1 MLEPE
6 LVRGSE
12 RRARPDRGLAVGLQ
26 RGAAT
31 QLAGVSDP
39 GRVRPP
45 SSRAPVA
52 YGSLRAAARPGP
64 SFVGARRPPGS
75 YIMTGPETGGRSLG
89 VAANDRSGEAS
100 LVLTGTAS
108 GGLIANDSYLFGGYV
123 ANAPTN

>member
-31 QLAGVSDP
+31 QLAGVSDA

-64 SFVGARRPPGS
+64 SLVGARRPPGS
-75 YIMTGPETGGRSLG
+75 YIMTGPETGGRSPEPSFVTSQSPVCGPRRALM
-89 VAANDRSGEAS
+89 R
-100 LVLTGTAS
+100 
-108 GGLIANDSYLFGGYV
+108 
-123 ANAPTN
+123 

>member
-31 QLAGVSDP
+31 QLAGVSDA

-75 YIMTGPETGGRSLG
+75 YIMTGPETGGRSFGLPEQTRRLG
-89 VAANDRSGEAS
+89 KFKREPEKKRR
-100 LVLTGTAS
+100 TRK
-108 GGLIANDSYLFGGYV
+108 YLRR
-123 ANAPTN
+123 

>member
-31 QLAGVSDP
+31 QLAGVSDA

-75 YIMTGPETGGRSLG
+75 YIMTGPETGGRSEGL
-89 VAANDRSGEAS
+89 AFDPAKEFAS
-100 LVLTGTAS
+100 DEGCKEIKPKPKAKPS
-108 GGLIANDSYLFGGYV
+108 K
-123 ANAPTN
+123 

>member
-31 QLAGVSDP
+31 QLAGVSDA

-75 YIMTGPETGGRSLG
+75 YIMTGLKTGGRSHG
-89 VAANDRSGEAS
+89 CHV
-100 LVLTGTAS
+100 VLDSRLADPDNSAFKTNSTIYMTAITS
-108 GGLIANDSYLFGGYV
+108 SCIV
-123 ANAPTN
+123 